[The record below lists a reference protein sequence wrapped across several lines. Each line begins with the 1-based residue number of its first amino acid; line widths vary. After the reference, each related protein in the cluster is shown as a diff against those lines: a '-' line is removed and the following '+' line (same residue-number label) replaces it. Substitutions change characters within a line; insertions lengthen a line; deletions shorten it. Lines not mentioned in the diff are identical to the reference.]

1 MACGLRRSL
10 CWPLHVV
17 SLPGLVWASPQR
29 GGWFQDWTAKRE
41 QEAGGSHDASDH
53 LTLEVMQGHS
63 CHLLLLEA
71 VMKFRLGLRGM
82 EIEPAS

>member
-1 MACGLRRSL
+1 MAGGLHHSL

-17 SLPGLVWASPQR
+17 SLSGLVWASPER
-29 GGWFQDWTAKRE
+29 GGWFQDWTAKRK
-41 QEAGGSHDASDH
+41 QEAGGSHDACDP
-53 LTLEVMQGHS
+53 LTLEVLQGHS
-63 CHLLLLEA
+63 CHLPLLEA